1 MTIIGKA
8 KACIKRFLHAKEDDE
23 LKQLGREI
31 LTNQFKNEKIRFS
44 ERNLKSVLDKFELK
58 KIDELFLKIG
68 KGEPSPN
75 YNYFVII
82 SRKRDCGVK

>member
-1 MTIIGKA
+1 MEE
-8 KACIKRFLHAKEDDE
+8 R
-23 LKQLGREI
+23 I

-68 KGEPSPN
+68 KGELAPIT
-75 YNYFVII
+75 II
-82 SRKRDCGVK
+82 LSLFPEKEIVESNEKIVLLNEVKEKENPQLILRV